1 MKKNK
6 REDHISQRDT
16 LLMDIYY
23 QPEATISTL
32 NHLIKKTNTQALL
45 CNYHRLLSIAYALTS
60 RPEEELQHIHAAE
73 SCIQTDLD
81 QLYVDARKAVYFFYT
96 NKDLKALSLLS
107 SSLEAYKHL
116 TIKDSDLHIQIK
128 LNLILV
134 LRNIGD
140 QLLQTLLLEEIKQEL
155 DGSNLPLLHANYF
168 YVKALVEF
176 DDELYIEALETFQIA
191 QHEFKKL
198 SLVDKSDDILIKM
211 GVAALKSGD
220 NQFNQYFEKFVAPYE
235 NNHTHPDFLKFLIE
249 LGSYGINPYLVRPFT
264 DVQSIDILKVF
275 EIEKDLFA
283 LHMLSAYAKA
293 YFTITN
299 NLGIIGPYLDEIESL
314 NEEYRKQ
321 LNAFKETKQVFD
333 EQVTKLKAGKQ
344 LTEKSAAHNASHTL
358 NSIQYFLQTNIEGEK
373 EMALVKSKKI
383 DASQLLWKEFSSQI
397 AINTNQGI
405 EFIETNSITRMEAE
419 GTYTAFIDINNKTY
433 LTSKNI
439 AYYEERLDP
448 NQFLRIHRSTIVN
461 RKYIKKFTRGRV
473 GIIELTN
480 GVSLEVA
487 SRRVAEI
494 NAILAR
500 NLVVAP

>member
-1 MKKNK
+1 MTKIKKDLKMLN
-6 REDHISQRDT
+6 RDT
-16 LLMDIYY
+16 LLMDIYHNPKAIIP
-23 QPEATISTL
+23 QLENTL
-32 NHLIKKTNTQALL
+32 KKTTHKKQR
-45 CNYHRLLSIAYALTS
+45 CHYHRLLSIAYALTNL
-60 RPEEELQHIHAAE
+60 PEEELKHIQAAE
-73 SCIQTDLD
+73 SCCQDELD
-81 QLYVDARKAVYFFYT
+81 HLFVDTRKAVYFFYN
-96 NKDLKALSLLS
+96 NKDLKSLSLLS
-107 SSLEAYKHL
+107 SALDAYKNIE
-116 TIKDSDLHIQIK
+116 IKDSDLHIQIK

-168 YVKALVEF
+168 YVRALVEI
-176 DDELYIEALETFQIA
+176 DDELYPEAIESFHKA
-191 QHEFKKL
+191 QNEFKKL
-198 SLVDKSDDILIKM
+198 SLTDKSDDILIKL
-211 GVAALKSGD
+211 GVATYKAGKNS
-220 NQFNQYFEKFVAPYE
+220 FKHYFEKFIAPYE
-235 NNHTHPDFLKFLIE
+235 NNFAHEEFLKFFIE
-249 LGSYGINPYLVRPFT
+249 IGSYGINPYLVKALT
-264 DVQSIDILKVF
+264 DVQSVEVLKVF
-275 EIEKDLFA
+275 EREKDLFA
-283 LHMLSAYAKA
+283 LHLLSAYAKE

-333 EQVTKLKAGKQ
+333 EQVTKLKAGKP
-344 LTEKSAAHNASHTL
+344 LTEKSTDQNISHTL
-358 NSIQYFLQTNIEGEK
+358 NSIQSFLQTNIEGEK

-397 AINTNQGI
+397 AINTNQGLQ
-405 EFIETNSITRMEAE
+405 FIETNSITRMEAE

-487 SRRVAEI
+487 SRRMAEI
-494 NAILAR
+494 NAKLAG
-500 NLVVAP
+500 NLVVGP

>member
-6 REDHISQRDT
+6 KEEEIPPRDT
-16 LLMDIYY
+16 LLMDIYH
-23 QPEATISTL
+23 QPEATISSL
-32 NHLIKKTNTQALL
+32 ENLVKKTHSKELL
-45 CNYHRLLSIAYALTS
+45 CNYHRLLSIAYALTNH
-60 RPEEELQHIHAAE
+60 PEEELKHINAAE
-73 SCIQTDLD
+73 SHCQTTLD
-81 QLYVDARKAVYFFYT
+81 HLYIDTRKAVYYLHRH
-96 NKDLKALSLLS
+96 KDLKALSLLS
-107 SSLEAYKHL
+107 SALDAYKHIE
-116 TIKDSDLHIQIK
+116 IKDSDLHIQIK

-176 DDELYIEALETFQIA
+176 DDELYIESIDSFINA
-191 QHEFKKL
+191 QKEFKKL
-198 SLVDKSDDILIKM
+198 SLTDKSDDILIKL
-211 GVAALKSGD
+211 GVAAFKAGRD
-220 NQFNQYFEKFVAPYE
+220 DFDTYFEKFVTPYE
-235 NNHTHPDFLKFLIE
+235 NNYTDPVFLKFLIE
-249 LGSYGINPYLVRPFT
+249 IGTYGLNPYLVKAFT
-264 DVQSIDILKVF
+264 DEQSIEVLKVF
-275 EIEKDLFA
+275 ERENDLFS
-283 LHMLSAYAKA
+283 LHLLSSYAKE

-321 LNAFKETKQVFD
+321 MNAFKETKQVFD
-333 EQVTKLKAGKQ
+333 EQVGKLKAGHPLMEEPYTQ
-344 LTEKSAAHNASHTL
+344 YASHTI
-358 NSIQYFLQTNIEGEK
+358 NSIQSFLQSNIEGEK

-383 DASQLLWKEFSSQI
+383 DATRLLWNDFSSQI
-397 AINTNQGI
+397 TINTNQGI
-405 EFIETNSITRMEAE
+405 EFLETNSITRMEAE

-448 NQFLRIHRSTIVN
+448 NLFLRIHRSTIVN

-473 GIIELTN
+473 GLIELTN
-480 GVSLEVA
+480 GVTLEVA

-494 NAILAR
+494 NAKLA
-500 NLVVAP
+500 NNSLSKE